1 MALTLK
7 QWRTHID
14 QVVSDEGQWV
24 GLLNEDGAP
33 FLEFPALVSMNAP
46 KTRLAPASV
55 EATVS
60 VADGGRRVLEEL
72 VGDGLGRL
80 DAVTRRLAPNDGP
93 TRLLCVVRPGER
105 RVFTVTHSVVE
116 GGVVPSTM
124 TVHGVDLLDGL
135 AWWPCPSIPRVWLKH
150 DVMEWHPG
158 KGGGTYVHKS
168 IPTEFVE
175 WITDASG
182 VPYKTKRR
190 MAQVE
195 MGREADG
202 YTKKG
207 PARTVVRTLIQDSFD
222 AVNRL
227 FGWGVPHAVVDFEQS
242 VDESPEVLI
251 RGDDSSVWDTV
262 SDPALQSGVN
272 VMVDLWWP
280 GDAPV
285 VVRVSE
291 PWAGSVRTAAKTWD
305 VPMQVVRVTY

>member
-1 MALTLK
+1 MALTFS
-7 QWRTHID
+7 QWRAHID
-14 QVVSDEGQWV
+14 QVVADEGQWV
-24 GLLNEDGAP
+24 GLLDEDGAP
-33 FLEFPALVSMNAP
+33 LLEFPALVSLNAP

-60 VADGGRRVLEEL
+60 VADGGRRVLGEL

-93 TRLLCVVRPGER
+93 TRFLCVVRPGER
-105 RVFTVTHSVVE
+105 LVFTVTHSVVE
-116 GGVVPSTM
+116 GGVVPSTL

-150 DVMEWHPG
+150 DVMEWHPAE
-158 KGGGTYVHKS
+158 GGGSYVHKEV
-168 IPTEFVE
+168 PTEFVE
-175 WITDASG
+175 WSTDASG
-182 VPYKTKRR
+182 VPYREKRR

-195 MGREADG
+195 MGREALG

-207 PARTVVRTLIQDSFD
+207 RAREVIRVLVQDSFD

-242 VDESPEVLI
+242 PDESPEVLI

-262 SDPALQSGVN
+262 SDPALQAGVN
-272 VMVDLWWP
+272 VEVGLWWP
-280 GDAPV
+280 GDEPV
-285 VVRVSE
+285 TVRVSE
-291 PWAGSVRTAAKTWD
+291 PWADDLVVESRSWG